1 MATLIKS
8 GLLVASA
15 ASLLAIS
22 ACNQQ
27 PQQQPAA
34 PAAPAAAPVAKE
46 PIEATVNGV
55 DITKSRVDMLAMQ
68 NGASPDNPEVRKS
81 IVEQL
86 TIQMLAAE
94 EAVKKG
100 MDKSPEIADQL
111 DMLKM
116 TILAN
121 AYVQSLIKANPIT
134 DEAIQAEY
142 DRLKATVTGSEY
154 KARHILVEKEA
165 DAKALIASLK
175 KKPDQ
180 FAKLAKEKSKDT
192 NSGANGG
199 DLGWFDLS
207 RMVPEFGAAVSKL
220 EKGKMTDEPVKT
232 QYGYHIIIVDDI
244 RPIEPPPL
252 DQVKPG
258 LTQQLQQQA
267 LKKNLD
273 DIKAKAKIT
282 VVTPPEAKPE
292 AAPAEAP
299 ADAAAAP
306 AAAAAEAPA
315 AAEAAPAPAAEAAKP
330 EAAPA
335 AKPEAAPAAKPETAP
350 AAK

>member
-8 GLLVASA
+8 GLLIASA

-27 PQQQPAA
+27 PEQPAA
-34 PAAPAAAPVAKE
+34 PATPAAAPAEKE
-46 PIEATVNGV
+46 PAEATVNGV
-55 DITKSRVDMLAMQ
+55 DITKKRVDMIAKQ
-68 NGASPDNPEVRKS
+68 AGADPANPEVRKN

-86 TIQMLAAE
+86 TMQMLAAE
-94 EAVKKG
+94 EAIKKG
-100 MDKSPEIADQL
+100 LDKTPEVTEQL
-111 DMLKM
+111 DVIKQSVM
-116 TILAN
+116 AN
-121 AYVQSLIKANPIT
+121 AYIQDFVKTNKVT
-134 DEAIQAEY
+134 DEAVQAEY

-165 DAKALIASLK
+165 DAKAMIAKLK
-175 KKPDQ
+175 KKPDL
-180 FAKLAKEKSKDT
+180 FDKLAKEKSKDT

-220 EKGKMTDEPVKT
+220 EKGKMTEEPVKT
-232 QYGYHIIIVDDI
+232 QYGYHIIVLEDV
-244 RPIEPPPL
+244 RPIEPPPF

-273 DIKAKAKIT
+273 DIKAKAKIS
-282 VVTPPEAKPE
+282 VVAAPEAKPE
-292 AAPAEAP
+292 AAPE
-299 ADAAAAP
+299 AAP
-306 AAAAAEAPA
+306 AAAPAAEAPA
-315 AAEAAPAPAAEAAKP
+315 AAAEAAPAASPEAAPATKP

-335 AKPEAAPAAKPETAP
+335 VKAEAAPAAK
-350 AAK
+350 

>member
-1 MATLIKS
+1 MS
-8 GLLVASA
+8 V
-15 ASLLAIS
+15 
-22 ACNQQ
+22 
-27 PQQQPAA
+27 
-34 PAAPAAAPVAKE
+34 
-46 PIEATVNGV
+46 
-55 DITKSRVDMLAMQ
+55 
-68 NGASPDNPEVRKS
+68 
-81 IVEQL
+81 
-86 TIQMLAAE
+86 
-94 EAVKKG
+94 
-100 MDKSPEIADQL
+100 
-111 DMLKM
+111 
-116 TILAN
+116 LAN
-121 AYVQSLIKANPIT
+121 AYVQDFVKTNQIT
-134 DEAIQAEY
+134 DEAVQAEY

-165 DAKALIASLK
+165 DAKALIAKLK

-220 EKGKMTDEPVKT
+220 EKGKMTEEPVKT
-232 QYGYHIIIVDDI
+232 QYGYHIIIVDDV

-252 DQVKPG
+252 DQVKQG

-273 DIKAKAKIT
+273 DIKAKAKISI
-282 VVTPPEAKPE
+282 VAAPEAKPE
-292 AAPAEAP
+292 AAPEAAP
-299 ADAAAAP
+299 TDAA
-306 AAAAAEAPA
+306 
-315 AAEAAPAPAAEAAKP
+315 AAPAPAAEAPAAEAKPEAAPVAKPEATAEAKP

-335 AKPEAAPAAKPETAP
+335 AKPEAAPAPAAKPEAAP